1 MKQTVTAVFYCLLL
15 MWHSVAYAFPADLE
29 IAFVKATLNENS
41 AGCLMVWNDLD
52 PNTKFTYC
60 RYELEKNNDFY
71 RDNDQGIN
79 LSNIRGNISSDNFLF
94 QLNIRQ
100 WFSRKYPH
108 LTLDAIDSTTLA
120 NILSGLN
127 FNTKTIMF
135 ADKERDI
142 YQVEELSKI
151 KNDDNQYQAHPKK
164 QFAWLVH
171 TAINQKI
178 QLEDSREKTRTE
190 TKRLKD
196 LKNFEIA
203 FAYATS
209 LKNTAGCLIIW
220 TVKTPQKKQVYC
232 RYELEKQKTFS
243 RDPEK
248 GIDLSN
254 IIISRSRNHTEFQR
268 TIIKWLTN
276 TALGLTFNLSDQSE
290 LVKIMSSVPYTKTVD
305 FAQKKRVIFQLD
317 ELSETDMPRKYMHT
331 HDNRFAWIVHTEIDK
346 YFKKA
351 PPQVEEVL
359 EYSVFDNLPDFN
371 LTYAILLI
379 GCAII
384 ILFFFVF
391 LRKTEAK
398 TKYNLEEIL
407 KVYNKEQKHNHLEI
421 LSAIKKQSG
430 VAELERKLTATTQTL
445 DEVNQTLNETLNSRY
460 ELQTKVDAIKKQ
472 LIKTQAE
479 LKKMKK

>member
-1 MKQTVTAVFYCLLL
+1 
-15 MWHSVAYAFPADLE
+15 
-29 IAFVKATLNENS
+29 
-41 AGCLMVWNDLD
+41 
-52 PNTKFTYC
+52 
-60 RYELEKNNDFY
+60 
-71 RDNDQGIN
+71 
-79 LSNIRGNISSDNFLF
+79 
-94 QLNIRQ
+94 
-100 WFSRKYPH
+100 
-108 LTLDAIDSTTLA
+108 
-120 NILSGLN
+120 
-127 FNTKTIMF
+127 
-135 ADKERDI
+135 
-142 YQVEELSKI
+142 
-151 KNDDNQYQAHPKK
+151 
-164 QFAWLVH
+164 
-171 TAINQKI
+171 
-178 QLEDSREKTRTE
+178 
-190 TKRLKD
+190 
-196 LKNFEIA
+196 
-203 FAYATS
+203 
-209 LKNTAGCLIIW
+209 
-220 TVKTPQKKQVYC
+220 
-232 RYELEKQKTFS
+232 
-243 RDPEK
+243 
-248 GIDLSN
+248 
-254 IIISRSRNHTEFQR
+254 
-268 TIIKWLTN
+268 
-276 TALGLTFNLSDQSE
+276 
-290 LVKIMSSVPYTKTVD
+290 
-305 FAQKKRVIFQLD
+305 
-317 ELSETDMPRKYMHT
+317 MHT